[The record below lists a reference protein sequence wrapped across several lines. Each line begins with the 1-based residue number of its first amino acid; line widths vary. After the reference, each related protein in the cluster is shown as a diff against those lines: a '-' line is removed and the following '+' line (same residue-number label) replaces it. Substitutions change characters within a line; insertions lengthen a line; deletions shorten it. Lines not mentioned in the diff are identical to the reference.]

1 MSGLKNYYDI
11 SSNIEYTKSTPFRT
25 LYKSNEFDNTIN
37 YFNLGLHLDDKI
49 DYKVLMN
56 DNIPGPV
63 KNAWRTIK
71 QKIEFLK
78 NQNKLNTIYI
88 NDYLQRDNNYEMM
101 NFIKYTWD
109 DIQVYNLSSDILDIF
124 KTKLTELSQ
133 LIKK

>member
-11 SSNIEYTKSTPFRT
+11 SSNLVYTQSTPSRT
-25 LYKSNEFDNTIN
+25 LYKSNEFDNTVN
-37 YFNLGLHLDDKI
+37 DFNIGLNLDDKI
-49 DYKVLMN
+49 DYEILMN
-56 DNIPGPV
+56 DNIAGPV
-63 KNAWRTIK
+63 KNTWRTIK

-88 NDYLQRDNNYEMM
+88 NDYLQRDNNYEIV

-124 KTKLTELSQ
+124 KKKLTELSQ